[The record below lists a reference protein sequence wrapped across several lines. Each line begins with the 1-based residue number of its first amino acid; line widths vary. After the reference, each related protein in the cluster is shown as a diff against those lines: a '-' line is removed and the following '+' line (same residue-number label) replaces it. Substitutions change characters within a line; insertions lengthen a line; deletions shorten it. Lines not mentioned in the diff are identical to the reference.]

1 MSKEDMIRKLT
12 SRKFWLAVAA
22 FVTELII
29 AFKGDAEMAETVSG
43 MIMAGATV
51 IAYIVGEGLI
61 DAENSFKGY
70 ISSITTSGTVPKE
83 GIKKEE

>member
-1 MSKEDMIRKLT
+1 MSKEDIIRKLT

-29 AFKGDAEMAETVSG
+29 AFKGDAELAGTLSG

-61 DAENSFKGY
+61 DAGN
-70 ISSITTSGTVPKE
+70 T
-83 GIKKEE
+83 EE